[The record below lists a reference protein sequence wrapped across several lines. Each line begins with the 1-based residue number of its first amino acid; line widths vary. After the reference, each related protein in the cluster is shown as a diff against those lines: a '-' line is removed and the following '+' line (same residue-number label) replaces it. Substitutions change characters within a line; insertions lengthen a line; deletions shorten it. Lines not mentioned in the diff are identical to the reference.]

1 MIPRLQ
7 ASSDYVHER
16 DQTLKELINPLVVT
30 GVENELLDEEMDPK
44 GDLPKEFP
52 LAPTIVCKEKGMRGS
67 QLEGLSLK
75 EENEHRFVS
84 FLWDCSQ
91 SRH

>member
-67 QLEGLSLK
+67 QLEGLVRFFIKWASLIGIK
-75 EENEHRFVS
+75 TELRLV
-84 FLWDCSQ
+84 
-91 SRH
+91 